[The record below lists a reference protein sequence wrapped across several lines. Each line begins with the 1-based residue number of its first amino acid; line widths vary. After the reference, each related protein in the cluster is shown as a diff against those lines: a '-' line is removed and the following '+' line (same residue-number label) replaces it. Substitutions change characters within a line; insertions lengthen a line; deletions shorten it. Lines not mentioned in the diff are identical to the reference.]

1 MHEQL
6 ETYPTHAPD
15 ATHAIDDRILRR
27 LLTTA
32 HHLVADGLLPSEI
45 EMIVYTGMTAATPSA
60 SLFRAGI
67 GFDAPLRRDSASHLA
82 GAIGRMLRGPR
93 DPDWTRRYVLIHLHS
108 QLMQAAHDAAE
119 ELRRDDIAVTP
130 PNLRSALEFAAV
142 YARPRSSLIPWDIA
156 NGTVEQM
163 IEVVVK
169 EYCVPRGR
177 EYFAVAAQ

>member
-1 MHEQL
+1 MYEQ
-6 ETYPTHAPD
+6 ENYTTD
-15 ATHAIDDRILRR
+15 ATYATATFDDPILRR
-27 LLTTA
+27 LLATA
-32 HHLVADGLLPSEI
+32 HHLVADCLLPSEI
-45 EMIVYTGMTAATPSA
+45 EMKFYAGLTAATPSA
-60 SLFRAGI
+60 SLFRACI
-67 GFDAPLRRDSASHLA
+67 GLNAPLQRDSASHLA
-82 GAIGRMLRGPR
+82 AAVGRMLRGPSDR
-93 DPDWTRRYVLIHLHS
+93 DWTRRYVLIHLHS